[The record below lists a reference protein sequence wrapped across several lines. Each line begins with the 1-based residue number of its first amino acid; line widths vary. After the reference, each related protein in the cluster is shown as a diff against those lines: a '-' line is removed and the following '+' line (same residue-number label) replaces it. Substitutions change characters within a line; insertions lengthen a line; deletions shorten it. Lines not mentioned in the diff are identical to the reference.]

1 MAVSASDV
9 NKLRQH
15 TGAGMMDCKKALE
28 ESGGDFDEAVNYLR
42 KKGQKVS
49 AKRAEKE
56 ANEGRVEALTNKD
69 QTEGVIIAVN
79 CETDFVAK
87 NDDFT
92 NFVHNVAKAAL
103 QDAPSNIDEL
113 SGINVDGQPVST
125 QLEDQMAKIGEKI
138 TISSYDHLAA
148 EYVVGY
154 NHFGNQIGVLV
165 GFNKAGD
172 HIKQAAQDIAMQ
184 IAAMSPLATD
194 KDRIPQEAVDQELEV
209 AKEQIRQEGKPDH
222 LVDKIAQGK
231 LKKFYQENALLEQEF
246 VKDSKK
252 TVRDFL
258 AEVDKE
264 LEVTSFKRI
273 AIGGNG

>member
-28 ESGGDFDEAVNYLR
+28 EAGGDFDEAVTYLR
-42 KKGQKVS
+42 KKGQKIS

-56 ANEGRVEALTNKD
+56 ANEGRVEALTNDD
-69 QTEGVIIAVN
+69 QTKGVIVAVN

-92 NFVHNVAKAAL
+92 NFVHGVAEAAL
-103 QDAPSNIDEL
+103 KDSPQDLEALGQVSIDDKSVNAL
-113 SGINVDGQPVST
+113 
-125 QLEDQMAKIGEKI
+125 LKDQMAKIGEKI
-138 TISSYDHLAA
+138 TISDYDALNS

-165 GFNKAGD
+165 AFNKAGD
-172 HIKQAAQDIAMQ
+172 HIKQAAQDVAMQ

-194 KDRIPQEAVDQELEV
+194 KDKIPQEAVDQELEV
-209 AKEQIRQEGKPDH
+209 AKEQIRQEGKPEH

-264 LEVTSFKRI
+264 LEVKAFKRV
-273 AIGGNG
+273 AISGN